1 MLADMTTSA
10 DPYNPLASPRPPL
23 RISDPG
29 DLLAAIPALLGFRPE
44 RSLVLVCLGGATG
57 TALGAVMRH
66 DLIPPPVCGDP
77 AAGSDLAAEMAAAI
91 EQFAVVCAREHAT
104 AVIAVIV
111 DQDADCRGCE
121 WCSGGGTA
129 ACAATVRAPLHASV
143 IDAVARAVGKDGC
156 ALIGA
161 HVTREIATG
170 SRWWS
175 LLDDPRTGLVPDPDV
190 SPVTTAHVLEGRQIR
205 GSRGELADL
214 LTGDRSRRREV
225 ARALP
230 ELRAGQAERFGGQR
244 TGRSF
249 SARKKLEFVLFEID
263 NLASGEQPSARAFAA
278 LALALEHRTVRD
290 AVMALAIGEKDLAA
304 EALWLAMTR
313 VLPHPERA
321 DAATLLG
328 FSAYVRGDG
337 PLAGIAFETA
347 LAADPAH
354 RLAWMLDSAL
364 QGGIRP
370 EAMREL
376 ATCGFEQA
384 CTLAV
389 PLPPARER

>member
-1 MLADMTTSA
+1 MTTSA
-10 DPYNPLASPRPPL
+10 DPFNPTARPPL

-29 DLLAAIPALLGFRPE
+29 DLLAAIPAMLGFRPE
-44 RSLVLVCLGGATG
+44 RSVVLVCLGGPTG

-66 DLIPPPVCGDP
+66 DLIAPPGDSAIEP
-77 AAGSDLAAEMAAAI
+77 GLTAEMAAAI
-91 EQFAVVCAREHAT
+91 EQFAIVCARERAT
-104 AVIAVIV
+104 SVIAVVV
-111 DQDADCRGCE
+111 DQDADCRDCH
-121 WCSGGGTA
+121 WCTGDGTA
-129 ACAATVRAPLHASV
+129 ECAAMSRAPLHTAV
-143 IDAVARAVGKDGC
+143 VEAVARAVGKHGC

-161 HVTREIATG
+161 HVTCEIATG
-170 SRWWS
+170 SPWWS
-175 LLDDPRTGLVPDPDV
+175 LLDDPRNGLVPDPDV

-205 GSRGELADL
+205 ASRTELADL
-214 LTGDRSRRREV
+214 LTGDRARRREV

-230 ELRAGQAERFGGQR
+230 EVRAAQAERFGGQR

-249 SARKKLEFVLFEID
+249 TARKKLEFVLFEVD
-263 NLASGEQPSARAFAA
+263 NLASGEEPSARAFAA
-278 LALALEHRTVRD
+278 LALALEHRIVRD
-290 AVMALAIGEKDLAA
+290 AVMALAVGEKDLAA

-337 PLAGIAFETA
+337 PLAGIAFEAA
-347 LAADPAH
+347 LTADPEH

-384 CTLAV
+384 CTLGV

>member
-1 MLADMTTSA
+1 ML
-10 DPYNPLASPRPPL
+10 
-23 RISDPG
+23 
-29 DLLAAIPALLGFRPE
+29 
-44 RSLVLVCLGGATG
+44 
-57 TALGAVMRH
+57 
-66 DLIPPPVCGDP
+66 
-77 AAGSDLAAEMAAAI
+77 AAI
-91 EQFAVVCAREHAT
+91 EQFAVVCAREQAKS
-104 AVIAVIV
+104 VIAVLV
-111 DQDADCRGCE
+111 DQDADCRDCR
-121 WCSGGGTA
+121 WCTGEGPA
-129 ACAATVRAPLHASV
+129 ECAAMTRAPLHTAV
-143 IDAVARAVGKDGC
+143 IDAVARAVGQHDC

-161 HVTREIATG
+161 HVTFEIATG
-170 SRWWS
+170 TPWWS

-205 GSRGELADL
+205 ATRGELADL
-214 LTGDRSRRREV
+214 LTGGKARRREI

-230 ELRAGQAERFGGQR
+230 EVRAAQSERFDRQR
-244 TGRSF
+244 RGRSF

-263 NLASGEQPSARAFAA
+263 NLTSGEEPSARAFAA

-347 LAADPAH
+347 LAADPEH

-376 ATCGFEQA
+376 AICGFEQA
-384 CTLAV
+384 CMLGV
-389 PLPPARER
+389 PLPPAREH